1 VTGLGYTLPA
11 AVAGDGR
18 GDPRARRVPHGGVPP
33 GGLLDLDGDRVLFQI
48 LVDGWLTKLS
58 APIVIYDE
66 HYTMG
71 IGFPSTSLWRISC
84 SVGRW

>member
-1 VTGLGYTLPA
+1 MVVVILELAVCRTGVFRRAAYWISMVIVLG
-11 AVAGDGR
+11 
-18 GDPRARRVPHGGVPP
+18 
-33 GGLLDLDGDRVLFQI
+33 FQI

-58 APIVIYDE
+58 APIVIDDE